1 MLNQNDSKKKFNC
14 GYISAIIGSLI
25 KVKGLE
31 NQTRLHDLI
40 KITKYNILGEVIQIY
55 SDHIVA
61 QCFENTTNLKLYDDV
76 ISLNEP
82 LSMELAPGLLSNVFD
97 GLQRPLGIV
106 FEDILSGMLER
117 GIQYPSISR
126 SKKWYFKP
134 LRKINDKVENGDII
148 GAVQETSSIEHR
160 IMVPPNITGTL
171 SFIVNEGTYT
181 IIDEIFRIKLKHEEK
196 SFAMLQKWPITKR
209 RPYNKRLNPIEP
221 LITGIRTIDLLFPIA
236 KGGTT
241 AIPGGFGTGKTVIQ
255 QMLAKWCRADLIVYV
270 GCGEPGNEIA
280 NIMKEF
286 SEIIDSKSGRTLS
299 DRIILMANTSNMPVS
314 AREASLF
321 SGVTIAE
328 YYRDMGYDVVVL
340 ADSISRWAESLREIS
355 GLLEEMP
362 AEEGYPAYLPSKLSS
377 FYERAGFV
385 KTLGTDQKGN
395 ERNGSITIVG
405 TISPPA
411 GDFSEPV
418 TSTTKRLVQTF
429 WALDPKLAY
438 LKHYPAINWNN
449 SYSNY
454 PQFIADWW
462 YERDIDW
469 PEIEIEWSECRKLVN
484 EILSQEQDL
493 EHVIQLAGDKNLLED
508 QQLTLFIAK
517 MIKNGFLIQN
527 AYDEIDNHTNIT
539 KLLGLIKIILILY
552 KEGKNLIKQGKLI
565 KDILDPDLTTSIL
578 RISQMVPNDEFQQ
591 LEEIK
596 NKLIHKI
603 RIQSI

>member
-1 MLNQNDSKKKFNC
+1 MYNQNDSICKSNL

-40 KITKYNILGEVIQIY
+40 KIIKYNILGEVIQIY
-55 SDHIVA
+55 SDHVIA
-61 QCFENTTNLKLYDDV
+61 QCFEDTTNVKLYDNV
-76 ISLNEP
+76 ASLNEP

-97 GLQRPLGIV
+97 GLQRPLGRA
-106 FEDILSGMLER
+106 FENILSGRLER

-126 SKKWYFKP
+126 NKIWHFIP
-134 LRKINDKVENGDII
+134 LRKLNEKVENGDTI
-148 GAVQETSSIEHR
+148 GTVQETSYIQHR
-160 IMVPPNITGTL
+160 IMVPPYISGTL
-171 SFIVNEGTYT
+171 SFIANEGNYT
-181 IIDEIFRIKLKHEEK
+181 IIDEIFRIKVKDEEK
-196 SFAMLQKWPITKR
+196 SFSMLQKWPITQK
-209 RPYNKRLNPIEP
+209 RPYSKKFNPNKP
-221 LITGIRTIDLLFPIA
+221 LITGIRIIDLLFPIA

-255 QMLAKWCRADLIVYV
+255 QMLAKWCNADLIVYI

-280 NIMKEF
+280 SIMKEF
-286 SEIIDSKSGRTLS
+286 SEIIDTESGRTLS

-377 FYERAGFV
+377 FYERAGFI
-385 KTLGTDQKGN
+385 KTLGNDQKGN
-395 ERNGSITIVG
+395 ERSGSLTIIG

-438 LKHYPAINWNN
+438 LKHYPAINWSN

-469 PEIEIEWSECRKLVN
+469 PEIDIEWLECRKIVN

-517 MIKNGFLIQN
+517 LIKNGFLIQN
-527 AYDEIDNHTNIT
+527 AYDEIDNHTSMT

-552 KEGKNLIKQGKLI
+552 REGKHLIKEGKLL
-565 KDILDPDLTTSIL
+565 DDLFDPDLTNSIL
-578 RISQMVPNDEFQQ
+578 RIRQMVPNDEFQQ

-596 NKLIHKI
+596 NSLIQKI
-603 RIQSI
+603 RIKSI